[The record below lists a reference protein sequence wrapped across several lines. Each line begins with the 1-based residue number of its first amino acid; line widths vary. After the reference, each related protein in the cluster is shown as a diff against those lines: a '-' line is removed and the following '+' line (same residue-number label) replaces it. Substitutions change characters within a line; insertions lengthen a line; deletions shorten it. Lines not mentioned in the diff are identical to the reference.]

1 MRHIKHSYSMSADW
15 MYQAAHAFDTEIIDN
30 KRSTIPQQHGTGGTI
45 FLEIIPGL
53 SIQLVDL
60 IYTVPIKVT
69 RTPTKEDMYVVYYD
83 ISDNFNQHI
92 IDGTEHKVG
101 YSSKFGMG
109 FTDGKAESTFI
120 PAIGKR
126 NFYLRLF
133 IAKSL
138 LHSMLSECKPA
149 HEIELIFDKSKKVL
163 SYYQHMESAT
173 QVLLNELKNRSFDD
187 PAFELLLRG
196 ASLQVFTNLVKRIRL
211 YDDELY
217 KLPQQDLDNMDKSIA
232 YMTNDLQ
239 MDFPGIQKLAEISGM
254 STSKYKTLFKK
265 IMKDTPQQFFLNEKL
280 LLAKDLL
287 NGGMFK
293 SVKEVALELGF
304 SQSGYFAA
312 AYRKKFNILPG
323 ENLIKSTE

>member
-15 MYQAAHAFDTEIIDN
+15 MYQVAHAFDTEIIDN

>member
-1 MRHIKHSYSMSADW
+1 MRHIKHSYSLSPDW
-15 MYQAAHAFDTEIIDN
+15 MYQVAHAFDTEVVDN
-30 KRSTIPQQHGTGGTI
+30 KRSTLPLQHGTGGTI
-45 FLEIIPGL
+45 FLEITSGF
-53 SIQLVDL
+53 SVQLVDL

-83 ISDNFNQHI
+83 ISDHYNQHI
-92 IDGTEHKVG
+92 IDGTDHQVG

-109 FTDGKAESTFI
+109 FTDGKVESTFI
-120 PAIGKR
+120 PAVGER

-138 LHSMLSECKPA
+138 LHSMLSDCKPTEA
-149 HEIELIFDKSKKVL
+149 VEVIFDKSKKVL

-187 PAFELLLRG
+187 PAFELLLKG
-196 ASLQVFTNLVKRIRL
+196 ASLQIFSNLVRRIRL
-211 YDDELY
+211 YDDKLY
-217 KLPQQDLDNMDKSIA
+217 KLPQQDLENMDKSIS

-239 MDFPGIQKLAEISGM
+239 MDFPGIQKLAEIAGM

-280 LLAKDLL
+280 LLAKELL
-287 NGGMFK
+287 NGGMFR
-293 SVKEVALELGF
+293 SIKEVALELGY

-312 AYRKKFNILPG
+312 AYRKKFNLLPG
-323 ENLIKSTE
+323 ENFIKPIE